1 MRTLLVEAGI
11 ITLYIFAHLH
21 TDIIIIYSVMDTT
34 PFTNDDVTY
43 IYFCVLC
50 TPRGWLQALAKTRWT
65 SFNIH
70 IN

>member
-21 TDIIIIYSVMDTT
+21 TDIIIYSVMDTT
-34 PFTNDDVTY
+34 PFTNDYVSHIT
-43 IYFCVLC
+43 FCVLC
-50 TPRGWLQALAKTRWT
+50 TPRGWLQTLAKTCWT